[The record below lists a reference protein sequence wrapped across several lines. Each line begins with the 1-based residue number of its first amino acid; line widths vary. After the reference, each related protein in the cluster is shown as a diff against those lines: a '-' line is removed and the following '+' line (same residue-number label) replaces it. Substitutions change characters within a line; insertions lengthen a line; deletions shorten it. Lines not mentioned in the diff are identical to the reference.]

1 MSQSQSNRE
10 LMLERKCFFREFPKN
25 LDLNERL
32 NRTPQHC
39 YRITSNGSGKV
50 MLPRAASQK
59 MCEGIEKEASIRSR
73 VDSRLVQET
82 GFMNRMFYSIVDNV
96 RNMRI
101 LDSKQQSFVE
111 KLTKEECY
119 ELLREYNKVME
130 SVTNYMMLDE
140 NDSTIIN

>member
-1 MSQSQSNRE
+1 
-10 LMLERKCFFREFPKN
+10 MLERKCFFREFPKN

-32 NRTPQHC
+32 NVTPQHC
-39 YRITSNGSGKV
+39 YRITANGSGKV
-50 MLPRAASQK
+50 VLPRQK
-59 MCEGIEKEASIRSR
+59 MGEDVEKEVSIRSR
-73 VDSRLVQET
+73 VDSRIVQET
-82 GFMNRMFYSIVDNV
+82 GCINRMFYSIVDNV

>member
-1 MSQSQSNRE
+1 
-10 LMLERKCFFREFPKN
+10 MLERKCFFREFPKN

-39 YRITSNGSGKV
+39 YRITTNSSGKV
-50 MLPRAASQK
+50 MLPRAASAKQH
-59 MCEGIEKEASIRSR
+59 EG
-73 VDSRLVQET
+73 VVQET